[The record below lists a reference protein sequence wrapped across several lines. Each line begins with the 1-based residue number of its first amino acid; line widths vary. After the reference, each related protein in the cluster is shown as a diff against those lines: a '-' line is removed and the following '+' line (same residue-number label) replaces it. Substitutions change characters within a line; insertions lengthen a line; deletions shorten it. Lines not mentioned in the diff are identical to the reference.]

1 MFELIILWFLGNVL
15 GRYCYF
21 VYNVW
26 EYYGKSRVIDYF
38 VYVVVM
44 KYECFLWGFGYRVDG
59 YDNYE

>member
-44 KYECFLWGFGYRVDG
+44 KYECFL
-59 YDNYE
+59 